1 MEWLSSLGTFGD
13 ILRGLIVLIEAIFVL
28 NLLIVVHE
36 WGHFLA
42 ARWRGLKIEKFYVWF
57 GKPLW
62 KKTFNGVEYGLGSIP
77 LGGFVQLPQMGPMGG
92 LEGEEE
98 KGEKLAQIT
107 PLDKIIVA
115 FAGPLFSFLLA
126 VVFAYLVFWI
136 GMPDRRIHTTTIGW
150 IDPQKPAGKAGF
162 QLGDKIIAVDGREV
176 HSWDEPVDSV
186 KERIAF
192 SKEDHIEFTVE
203 RAGQNAPVKIK
214 SGFVVEPGTWAQ
226 RRGLR
231 TVGILWAYDA
241 RVFDVRPGSAAE
253 RAGLMKGD
261 VITGLDGKS
270 VHSPFQLYDHFKK
283 NPQASAALTVKR
295 GSETVNLTFTPLAP
309 VKPEKVPDDFQGIAI
324 TGLLFEEP
332 GNAKEMGIVHPLPS
346 KQLADSSTAMFR
358 TLGAV
363 TGRKGDVTI
372 QQMGGPVKILNTY
385 TMLFQIPDGWR
396 LVLWFSVL
404 LNVNL
409 AIMNLFPFP
418 VFDGGHIVMA
428 FGEWIRKGSLLPTR
442 IMEGVQFACVALL
455 LCFFVYVTWFD
466 VNDLVGS
473 GRKKEAGPDFKIDE
487 LVYPAAK

>member
-92 LEGEEE
+92 LEGEED
-98 KGEKLAQIT
+98 KADKLQRIT

-150 IDPQKPAGKAGF
+150 IAPDMPAAQAGF
-162 QLGDKIIAVDGREV
+162 QPGDKILAIDGVAV

-192 SKEDHIEFTVE
+192 SKEDKIEFTVE
-203 RAGQNAPVKIK
+203 RAGQPAPLKISTGFK
-214 SGFVVEPGTWAQ
+214 VESGTLLQ

-231 TVGILWAYDA
+231 MVGVQWAYDS
-241 RVFDVRPGSAAE
+241 RVFEVRPGGAAE
-253 RAGLMKGD
+253 RAGLKKGD
-261 VITGLDGKS
+261 LITQIDGKT
-270 VHSPFQLYDHFKK
+270 LYGPNLLYQQFKN
-283 NPQASAALTVKR
+283 NPQASVALTVKR
-295 GSETVNLTFTPLAP
+295 GDQTLNVTLAPLAP
-309 VKPEKVPDDFQGIAI
+309 VKPEKVPDEFLGIAL
-324 TGLLFEEP
+324 TGLLFEDP

-363 TGRKGDVTI
+363 TGRKGDVGI
-372 QQMGGPVKILNTY
+372 QQMGGPVKIINTY

-428 FGEWIRKGSLLPTR
+428 FGEWIRKGSLLPTK

-473 GRKKEAGPDFKIDE
+473 GGKKDGPSFKIDE